1 LLQHVVV
8 SIEAFE
14 CDLAAP
20 FLIIDRQLKSDG
32 AYGLRVFVSVLV
44 HWEAPAEQ
52 LANAKRLFIHS
63 RGYKLLHLND
73 LKFLVSGHLAEQLEK
88 ILAQDSQ
95 GYVQFEHWQIGF
107 DCDGV

>member
-20 FLIIDRQLKSDG
+20 FLIIDRKLKSDG

-44 HWEAPAEQ
+44 HWEALTEQ

-63 RGYKLLHLND
+63 RGYKLLHLYD
-73 LKFLVSGHLAEQLEK
+73 LKCLVSGHLAEQLEK

-95 GYVQFEHWQIGF
+95 GYVQFEHWQICF